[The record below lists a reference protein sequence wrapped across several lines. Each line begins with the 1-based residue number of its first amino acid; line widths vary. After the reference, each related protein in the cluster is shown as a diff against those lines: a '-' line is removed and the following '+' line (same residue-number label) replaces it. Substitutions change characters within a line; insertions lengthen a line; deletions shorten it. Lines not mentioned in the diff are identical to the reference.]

1 MSTNEPFIESY
12 NIFSR
17 SVETNWFLMATK
29 KLTTRSK
36 KKKFLAL
43 LEKEIIQEASGS
55 NIIFVEEGG
64 DVYMCMIFRAKNII
78 EKVVIDVLD
87 PNRKKPIEPHSQ
99 SGNVYIYGASG
110 TLFQPTVNNGFLDIV
125 NSEKTGDFDG

>member
-1 MSTNEPFIESY
+1 
-12 NIFSR
+12 
-17 SVETNWFLMATK
+17 MATK
-29 KLTTRSK
+29 KLTTQSK
-36 KKKFLAL
+36 RRNFLAL
-43 LEKEIIQEASGS
+43 LEEEIIQEASGS
-55 NIIFVEEGG
+55 NIIFVEEDG
-64 DVYMCMIFRAKNII
+64 DVYVCMIFRAKNII

-110 TLFQPTVNNGFLDIV
+110 TLFQPTVNNSFLDIV

>member
-1 MSTNEPFIESY
+1 MATNEPFIESS
-12 NIFSR
+12 NIFSQ
-17 SVETNWFLMATK
+17 SVEINWYFVATK

-36 KKKFLAL
+36 RKKFLVL
-43 LEKEIIQEASGS
+43 LEKEIIQETSGS

-64 DVYMCMIFRAKNII
+64 DVYICMIFRAKNII

-110 TLFQPTVNNGFLDIV
+110 TLFQPTVNNSFLDII
-125 NSEKTGDFDG
+125 NSEKTGDFDS